1 MAVQRGPAVSVP
13 VPLAVFA
20 ATPAIVSE
28 NGSGSGQGD
37 VFVIGAGGVET
48 LADQNHPA
56 TAGNAVV
63 IYCVGLGA
71 VNPTITAGQ
80 TASLSTLSYVNAPVT
95 VTFGNVPAAAGFA
108 GLTPGE
114 IGLYQINATIP
125 AGVPTGNQIPVTI
138 SAGGASS
145 SAQIYMA
152 IH

>member
-1 MAVQRGPAVSVP
+1 VSVP

-28 NGSGSGQGD
+28 NGSGTGQGD
-37 VFVIGAGGVET
+37 VFVIGAGGIET

-56 TAGNAVV
+56 TAGNPVV

-71 VNPTITAGQ
+71 VNPGITAGQ
-80 TASLSTLSYVNAPVT
+80 TAPLSTLSYAAAPVT
-95 VTFGNVPAAAGFA
+95 VTFGNVTVAAGFA

-114 IGLYQINATIP
+114 IGLYQINTTIP
-125 AGVPTGNQIPVTI
+125 AGVPTGNQVPVTI
-138 SAGGASS
+138 AAGGAAS
-145 SAQIYMA
+145 SAQVYMA

>member
-1 MAVQRGPAVSVP
+1 
-13 VPLAVFA
+13 
-20 ATPAIVSE
+20 
-28 NGSGSGQGD
+28 

-56 TAGNAVV
+56 TAGNPVV

-71 VNPTITAGQ
+71 VNPGITAGMV
-80 TASLSTLSYVNAPVT
+80 STGSPLQYANANVT
-95 VTFGNVPAAAGFA
+95 VTFGNLTVAAGFA

-114 IGLYQINATIP
+114 VGLYQINATIP
-125 AGVPTGNQIPVTI
+125 AGVPTGNQVPVTI

-145 SAQIYMA
+145 SSQIYMA